1 MGAGLFRMA
10 DWHGRM
16 GGIAASAL
24 YAIIPSMLP
33 LLRHIPI
40 APRLANRRREALDFL
55 IVHSGLLTCALFLLA
70 GLSLLGD
77 YGIGADQ
84 GTQRRIAEANL
95 NYALGRVDGILVN
108 NDQFALVP
116 SDRFYGVAFELP
128 LLLAERALGLED
140 LYYVNRLRLTLTY
153 LFFIIGSY
161 FCYRL
166 AYRLFGSRLL
176 AIMALLFLLLHPRIY
191 GHSFFNSKD
200 LPFLSMFLI
209 ALYLLER
216 AFRRDTVGAFVLLG
230 IAVGLLTNLRIM
242 GIMLFPAVIAMR
254 GLDWLPAGG
263 GPERRRV
270 LLTAGLF
277 TLTAGLTWYA
287 VTPYA
292 WPNPIEHLAG
302 SLGLTVGHPT
312 VVPILFQGALIP
324 SDQLPWHYL
333 PIWFLITTPPFILL
347 LIGCGAAAVVARS
360 CRRPGTVF
368 RQGRPRFLLLLLA
381 CFLLP
386 PLAAALLGSNQYD
399 DWRHLYFVYG
409 PAVLLAA
416 GGLRGLTAAWP
427 RQGRWRAGAYGL
439 AGLGLGLIL
448 VQMAQLHPLQY
459 VYFNFLVDRTTP
471 EELRERYDLDYWEL
485 AQWPALQYL
494 LARYPGETLT
504 VRTGHRSMWEALP
517 PAARRRLP
525 LTAGRD
531 SDFDLTDQPEPSQP
545 DLAFNS
551 AYPRRF
557 YNNTLAIL
565 RPAAAAWMTAD
576 ALAAYRELY
585 REARAGE
592 PIIRGNY
599 DVYLKGRRLTF
610 VRENCRPEQRKVW
623 FRVDA
628 FPPHEEILPP
638 GLWEPGSY
646 ASYYNQPVRLGS
658 LCLAVIQLPA
668 ETRGNLI
675 LDQRGAGKPGP
686 ASQRIWEQELYS
698 LSRPGL
704 GELSDRRRE
713 KQPPAGPAA
722 FAVFLDWNA
731 AGRPG
736 LFYAKESCSQAEYE
750 NPAFLQIYPENLA
763 DLPFY
768 LWAGGQENREFPL
781 SRYGFRPGG
790 DCMAVVP
797 LPDYPIAA
805 LRTGQFG
812 VWEVN
817 RYPPAA
823 PGRLRETY
831 AALAALKPNRRAA
844 FALYWRDN
852 RLIYLREN
860 CAAADTAAG
869 FFLHIIPADVA
880 VLPAERRA
888 AGFANGDFAFDRRG
902 GHFDGKCLAAIPLP
916 NYPVKAIRT
925 GQYSPEQGELWAV
938 ELAVGR

>member
-1 MGAGLFRMA
+1 
-10 DWHGRM
+10 
-16 GGIAASAL
+16 
-24 YAIIPSMLP
+24 MLP

-40 APRLANRRREALDFL
+40 APRLANRRRAAQDFL
-55 IVHSGLLTCALFLLA
+55 VVHSGLLTCAIFLLV
-70 GLSLLGD
+70 GLALLGD
-77 YGIGADQ
+77 YGVGADQ
-84 GTQRRIAEANL
+84 QTQRRIAEANL

-108 NDQFALVP
+108 NDRDTLVP

-128 LLLAERALGLED
+128 LLLAEGALGLED
-140 LYYVNRLRLTLTY
+140 LYQVNRLRLTLTH
-153 LFFIIGSY
+153 LFFIIGGY

-176 AIMALLFLLLHPRIY
+176 AIMVLLFLLLHPRIY

-230 IAVGLLTNLRIM
+230 IAVGLLANLRIM
-242 GIMLFPAVIAMR
+242 GVMLFPAVIAMR

-263 GPERRRV
+263 GPERKGI
-270 LLTAGLF
+270 LLTGGLF
-277 TLTAGLTWYA
+277 VLTAGLTWYA

-312 VVPILFQGALIP
+312 VVPVLFQGEWIP

-333 PIWFLITTPPFILL
+333 PTWFLITTPPFILL
-347 LIGCGAAAVVARS
+347 LGLCGAAAVLARG
-360 CRRPGTVF
+360 CRRPAAIF
-368 RQGRPRFLLLLLA
+368 CNNRQRFLLLLLA
-381 CFLLP
+381 AFLLP
-386 PLAAALLGSNQYD
+386 PAAAALLGSNQYD

-416 GGLRGLTAAWP
+416 GGLRGLTGAWP
-427 RQGRWRAGAYGL
+427 RPGRWRAGAYGL
-439 AGLGLGLIL
+439 AGLGLGLTL
-448 VQMAQLHPLQY
+448 LQMAQLHPLQY

-471 EELRERYDLDYWEL
+471 EGLRERYDIDYWEL
-485 AQWPALQYL
+485 AQWSALQYL

-504 VRTGHRSMWEALP
+504 VRTEHRSMWEALP
-517 PAARRRLP
+517 AAARRRLP
-525 LTAGRD
+525 RAGGRRADFYLTYQLGSGR
-531 SDFDLTDQPEPSQP
+531 P

-565 RPAAAAWMTAD
+565 RPAAAARMTAD

-585 REARAGE
+585 RQARAGE

-610 VRENCRPEQRKVW
+610 VQENCRPERREVW
-623 FRVDA
+623 LRVDA
-628 FPPHEEILPP
+628 LPPHREILPP

-668 ETRGNLI
+668 DIRGNLI
-675 LDQRGAGKPGP
+675 LAQRGASKPG
-686 ASQRIWEQELYS
+686 AAGQRIWWEELYS

-704 GELSDRRRE
+704 GELINQGRE
-713 KQPPAGPAA
+713 KQPPAGPDAY
-722 FAVFLDWNA
+722 AVFLDWNA

-736 LFYAKESCSQAEYE
+736 LFYAKAECSPADYE
-750 NPAFLQIYPENLA
+750 TPVFLQLYPENLT

-781 SRYGFRPGG
+781 LRYGFRPGG
-790 DCMAVVP
+790 SCIAVVP

-805 LRTGQFG
+805 LRTGQAG
-812 VWEVN
+812 RWEVN

-831 AALAALKPNRRAA
+831 AALPAGRPEARS
-844 FALYWRDN
+844 FFDLYWQDN
-852 RLIYLREN
+852 RLIYLRET

-880 VLPAERRA
+880 DLPPERQI
-888 AGFANGDFAFDRRG
+888 AGFANRDFAFDRRG
-902 GHFDGKCLAAIPLP
+902 GHFAGKCLATISLP

-925 GQYSPEQGELWAV
+925 GQYVAGQGELWAV
-938 ELAVGR
+938 ELAVGEEG

>member
-1 MGAGLFRMA
+1 
-10 DWHGRM
+10 
-16 GGIAASAL
+16 
-24 YAIIPSMLP
+24 MLP
-33 LLRHIPI
+33 PLRHIPI
-40 APRLANRRREALDFL
+40 LPQLANRRPAALNFL
-55 IVHSGLLTCALFLLA
+55 VVHSGLLICGLFLLA
-70 GLSLLGD
+70 GLALLGD

-84 GTQRRIAEANL
+84 DTQRRIATANID
-95 NYALGRVDGILVN
+95 YILGRADGIRVSN
-108 NDQFALVP
+108 GREALAP

-128 LLLAERALGLED
+128 LLLAERLLGLED
-140 LYYVNRLRLTLTY
+140 LYQVNRLRLTLTH
-153 LFFIIGSY
+153 LFFIIGGY

-166 AYRLFGSRLL
+166 AYRLFGSRLIAL
-176 AIMALLFLLLHPRIY
+176 LALLFLLLHPRIY

-230 IAVGLLTNLRIM
+230 IGVGLLTNLRIM
-242 GIMLFPAVIAMR
+242 GVMLFPAIIAMR
-254 GLDWLPAGG
+254 GLDWFQAGG

-270 LLTAGLF
+270 LLTGGLF
-277 TLTAGLTWYA
+277 LLTAGLTWYA

-292 WPNPIEHLAG
+292 WANPIEHLAG

-312 VVPILFQGALIP
+312 VVSVLFQGARIP

-333 PIWFLITTPPFILL
+333 PTWFLITTPPFMLL
-347 LIGCGAAAVVARS
+347 LGGLGAAAAVARG
-360 CRRPGTVF
+360 CRRPGAVF
-368 RQGRPRFLLLLLA
+368 RNTRRRFLLLLLA

-386 PLAAALLGSNQYD
+386 PLAAALLNSNQYD

-416 GGLRGLTAAWP
+416 GGLRGLTVAWP
-427 RQGRWRAGAYGL
+427 RRGRWRAGAYGL

-448 VQMAQLHPLQY
+448 IQMAQLHPLQY

-471 EELRERYDLDYWEL
+471 EQLRERYEMDYWEL
-485 AQWPALQYL
+485 AQWPALQEL

-504 VRTGHRSMWEALP
+504 VRIEHLSMWEALA

-525 LTAGRD
+525 RTAGRD
-531 SDFDLTDQPEPSQP
+531 SDFQLTYQREPSQP

-557 YNNTLAIL
+557 YNNTLAVL
-565 RPAAAAWMTAD
+565 RPAAAAWMTGA

-592 PIIRGNY
+592 AIIRGNY

-610 VRENCRPEQRKVW
+610 LRENCRPEGHKVW

-628 FPPHEEILPP
+628 LPPHREILPP
-638 GLWEPGSY
+638 GLWEPGSF
-646 ASYYNQPVRLGS
+646 ASYYNQPVRLGAV
-658 LCLAVIQLPA
+658 CLAVIQLPA
-668 ETRGNLI
+668 ATRGNLI
-675 LDQRGAGKPGP
+675 LDQRGAGKSGP
-686 ASQRIWEQELYS
+686 ADSPIQWEELYS

-704 GELSDRRRE
+704 GELIDRRRE
-713 KQPPAGPAA
+713 KEPPAGPEA

-736 LFYAKESCSQAEYE
+736 LFYAKGECSPADYE
-750 NPAFLQIYPENLA
+750 RPVFLQIYPENLA

-781 SRYGFRPGG
+781 LRYGFRPGG

-817 RYPPAA
+817 HYPPAA

-831 AALAALKPNRRAA
+831 AAVAAVQPAA
-844 FALYWRDN
+844 RSYFDLYLQDN
-852 RLIYLREN
+852 RLIYLREI

-869 FFLHIIPADVA
+869 FFLHIVPQDVA
-880 VLPAERRA
+880 HLPPERQT
-888 AGFANGDFAFDRRG
+888 AGFANGDFAFEQRG

-925 GQYSPEQGELWAV
+925 GQYVAEQGELWVV
-938 ELAVGR
+938 ELAIER